1 MVLVV
6 IKALDIL
13 EYLGQDQERA
23 YSLTEI
29 SESLDLNQATCAN
42 ILKTLVSKNYVEHLG
57 RKKGY
62 KLGPMAFNLTNNLA
76 YNQNLIMAARDVM
89 EELTERLNETS
100 LLGVL
105 RNQKRF
111 ILHLVHSDQDLQV
124 RSRSERNVYETA
136 TGRILLAYLSKKEL
150 EHFIANNGLPS
161 EIVWKEAITPEALY
175 EALEKIAREGVAI
188 TYSVKH
194 IIGLAVPIRKNSKV
208 IAALG
213 VFLPEIRF
221 TAAVRKEI
229 IKSLRNAAEI
239 IESRLDR

>member
-1 MVLVV
+1 MVLVI

-13 EYLGQDQERA
+13 EYLGQDQEKA
-23 YSLTEI
+23 FSLTEI

-62 KLGPMAFNLTNNLA
+62 RLGPMAFNLTNNLA
-76 YNQNLIMAARDVM
+76 YNQNLIMAAKEVM

-136 TGRILLAYLSKKEL
+136 TGRILLAYVSKKERD
-150 EHFIANNGLPS
+150 HFITSNGLPS
-161 EIVWKEAITPEALY
+161 ESVWKEATTPETLQ
-175 EALEKIAREGVAI
+175 EALDKIAAEGVVI

-194 IIGLAVPIRKNSKV
+194 IIGLAVPIRKNGKV

-213 VFLPEIRF
+213 VFLPEIRY
-221 TAAVRKEI
+221 TAAFRKEI
-229 IKSLRNAAEI
+229 VRSLRSAAEV
-239 IESRLDR
+239 IESRLEM